1 MTHKSKLVHDSKYSF
16 SNYRSITKDYDFFMA
31 KCYKLSKFYH
41 GLTESR
47 SIVPRT
53 EQNKNKKMQRIKML
67 QVYIIK
73 CQLFLLKDTIVSQ
86 MKEKEMDKNI

>member
-47 SIVPRT
+47 SIAPRT
-53 EQNKNKKMQRIKML
+53 E
-67 QVYIIK
+67 
-73 CQLFLLKDTIVSQ
+73 
-86 MKEKEMDKNI
+86 